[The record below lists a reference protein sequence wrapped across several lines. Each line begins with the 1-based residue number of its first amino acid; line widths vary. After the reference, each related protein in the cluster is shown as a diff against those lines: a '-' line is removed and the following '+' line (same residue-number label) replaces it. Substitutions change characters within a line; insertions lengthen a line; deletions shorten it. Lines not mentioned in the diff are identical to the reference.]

1 MSATRT
7 IVRRSLLG
15 LGVIVAVPVLFVGLN
30 LAILLATDDGSPVS
44 HWKSAQAQE
53 RFEAAYAEAM
63 QLLPEPSRTDDVAT
77 EFGTV
82 RAYRFDRPDADESY
96 RAQDPLVLLPGH
108 SAPVPMWL
116 GNIPHYLPD
125 RPVIAIDL
133 LGQPGLSVPTRPVT
147 TEAEQAAWLDQTL
160 AGLGVE
166 RAHLVGVSFGGWTAV
181 NHALHHP
188 DRVATLSLLDPAFV
202 FADPKLG
209 FMLAAMLT
217 AFPLMPAVYTDWFMA
232 HTAGGV
238 PIDPDLPEAK
248 LIGAG
253 IDDYQVIEPTPR
265 RFTDDELRR
274 IEAPVLVVLGGRS
287 PLHDSAAAL
296 ENARRLFPES
306 EASIKPDGSHAVHGE
321 YADELDAQILAFA
334 RQHE

>member
-15 LGVIVAVPVLFVGLN
+15 LGVIVAVPVLFTGLN
-30 LAILLATDDGSPVS
+30 VAILLATDDRIPVS
-44 HWKSAQAQE
+44 HWKSAE
-53 RFEAAYAEAM
+53 SRSRFEATYAETM
-63 QLLPEPSRTDDVAT
+63 RLLPEPSLTRDVMTD
-77 EFGTV
+77 FGTV
-82 RAYRFDRPDADESY
+82 RAYRFDRPDADEAY

-181 NHALHHP
+181 NYALHDP
-188 DRVATLSLLDPAFV
+188 ARVATLSLLEPAFV
-202 FADPKLG
+202 FADPKPG

-217 AFPLMPAVYTDWFMA
+217 AFPLLPAAYTDWFMA
-232 HTAGGV
+232 YTAGGA

-253 IDDYQVIEPTPR
+253 IDDYQVVEPTPR
-265 RFTDDELRR
+265 RFTDAELLR
-274 IEAPVLVVLGGRS
+274 IEAPMLVVFGGRS

-296 ENARRLFPES
+296 ANARRLFPEA
-306 EASIKPDGSHAVHGE
+306 EARIKPEGSHAVHGE
-321 YADELDAQILAFA
+321 YADELDARILAFA
-334 RQHE
+334 RRHG